1 MSQLN
6 TLPKKFQE
14 VARAKYGDLK
24 KNEEMHP
31 SVFGV
36 RLPVDIA
43 EKLLKE
49 DGSKNTPL
57 LRSILIEVIRNQP
70 ELFAAI
76 QAKVAKLET
85 K

>member
-1 MSQLN
+1 MSKLD

-24 KNEEMHP
+24 KNEEMYP

-57 LRSILIEVIRNQP
+57 LRSILMKVIREHPDLLEEIKQ
-70 ELFAAI
+70 ELGD
-76 QAKVAKLET
+76 V
-85 K
+85 